1 MKINLKANM
10 SHIVIFNLNEQ
21 LTLTRTTEQQ
31 DILENNN
38 LKLNLITI
46 QQTL

>member
-1 MKINLKANM
+1 MKIHLKANM

-21 LTLTRTTEQQ
+21 LTLTLTPEQQ

-38 LKLNLITI
+38 FK
-46 QQTL
+46 